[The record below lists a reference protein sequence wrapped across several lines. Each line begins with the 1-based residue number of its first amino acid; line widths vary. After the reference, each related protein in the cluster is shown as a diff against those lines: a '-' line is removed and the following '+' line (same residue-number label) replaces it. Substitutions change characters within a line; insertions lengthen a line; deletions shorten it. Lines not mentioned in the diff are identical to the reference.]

1 MPGLTG
7 TLLNV
12 AAVLL
17 GTTVGVLLGA
27 RLPERVR
34 ATTLGGLGLVTL
46 AIGAQ
51 LALRSENAL
60 VLLAA
65 IVVGGVVGSV
75 LGIDEGLDRLGGWA
89 ERRLTGATPGRWGRV
104 SEAFVTSS
112 LVFCVG
118 PMTIVG
124 SIQDGLTGDYSVLAL
139 KSGLDLVSSTLFA
152 ATLGPGVLLSA
163 ATILLYQG
171 GLAVA
176 AGAARSVLTDA
187 VVREMTATGG
197 VLILGIGLRLLEIRR
212 LPVGNLLPALAL
224 SPLLAALAARLG
236 V

>member
-12 AAVLL
+12 GAVVL
-17 GTTVGVLLGA
+17 GTLVGVLLGA

-34 ATTLGGLGLVTL
+34 GTTMAGLGLVTL

-51 LALRSENAL
+51 LALRSNNAL
-60 VLLAA
+60 VLLAS
-65 IVVGGVVGSV
+65 VVLGGTVGAL
-75 LGIDEGLDRLGGWA
+75 LGIDEGLDSLGA
-89 ERRLTGATPGRWGRV
+89 AVERRLSAAPGRWGKV
-104 SEAFVTSS
+104 GEAFVTSS

-139 KSGLDLVSSTLFA
+139 KSGLDLVSSMLFA

-163 ATILLYQG
+163 ATVLVYQG
-171 GLAVA
+171 GLAIA
-176 AGAARSVLTDA
+176 ASAARQLLTDD

-197 VLILGIGLRLLEIRR
+197 VLILGIGLRLLEVKRV
-212 LPVGNLLPALAL
+212 PVGNLLPALAVA
-224 SPLLAALAARLG
+224 PLIAALAARL
-236 V
+236 

>member
-17 GTTVGVLLGA
+17 GTSVGVLLGA
-27 RLPERVR
+27 RLPDRVR
-34 ATTLGGLGLVTL
+34 ATTMAGLGLVTL
-46 AIGAQ
+46 AIGTQ

-65 IVVGGVVGSV
+65 IVLGGVLGSV
-75 LGIDEGLDRLGGWA
+75 LGIDEGLDRLGAWA
-89 ERRLTGATPGRWGRV
+89 ERRLSGSTPGRWGQV

-152 ATLGPGVLLSA
+152 AALGPGVLLSA
-163 ATILLYQG
+163 ATILVYQG

-176 AGAARSVLTDA
+176 AGAVRSVLTDA

-197 VLILGIGLRLLEIRR
+197 VLILGIGLRLLDVKR

-236 V
+236 L

>member
-1 MPGLTG
+1 VPGLTG

-17 GTTVGVLLGA
+17 GTSVGVLLGA
-27 RLPERVR
+27 RLPDRVR
-34 ATTLGGLGLVTL
+34 ATTLAGLGLVTL

-51 LALRSENAL
+51 LALRSENSL
-60 VLLAA
+60 VLLAS
-65 IVVGGVVGSV
+65 IVIGGIVGSL
-75 LGIDEGLDRLGGWA
+75 LGIDEGLDRLGAWA
-89 ERRLTGATPGRWGRV
+89 ERRVNTTPGRWGRV

-124 SIQDGLTGDYSVLAL
+124 SVQDGLTGDYSVLAL
-139 KSGLDLVSSTLFA
+139 KSGLDLVASTLFA

-163 ATILLYQG
+163 ATVLVYQG
-171 GLAVA
+171 GLALA
-176 AGAARSVLTDA
+176 ASSARSVLTDA

-197 VLILGIGLRLLEIRR
+197 VLILGIGFRLLEVKR
-212 LPVGNLLPALAL
+212 LPVGNLLPALAVA
-224 SPLLAALAARLG
+224 PLVAALAARFGL
-236 V
+236 